1 MDKAYIQTQRQEIQN
16 KFNKAQQKW
25 IGMCEM
31 AGKEY
36 LSLQERIVE
45 LNKELEVL
53 AQQEKALEAPKPEAV
68 KNKK

>member
-36 LSLQERIVE
+36 LSLQERIAE
-45 LNKELEVL
+45 LNKELGVL
-53 AQQEKALEAPKPEAV
+53 AQQEKELEAV
-68 KNKK
+68 KVKK